1 MALVKK
7 LEHLSMSKNS
17 VHAPANCTYT
27 VFEEDGEKY
36 LQVDTYGSAGRK
48 IKGKKSQTLQLNR
61 QSAQALKTV
70 IEEHF

>member
-7 LEHLSMSKNS
+7 LERLSMSKNR

-27 VFEEDGEKY
+27 IFVEDGERY

-48 IKGKKSQTLQLNR
+48 IKGKKSQTLQFDEH
-61 QSAQALKTV
+61 SAKALRALL
-70 IEEHF
+70 EQHF